1 MKRFLWILVLG
12 LVISFNAEADSYVFE
27 DNLYTDGD
35 IITKKDPTTFQNLVF
50 IEEKNIKFW
59 DRRKATTSGWDESN
73 FKVFIFKATFEKGH
87 DVAIRVNA
95 EFKTKDKAEKQALK
109 YGTIV
114 GQLPNFLRENLK
126 TVTIHKGNEATGG
139 GNNDILIHT
148 GDSAVKGEFA
158 KFVEEV
164 MLHELGHVSLDWDWG
179 GSVDASK
186 WKAAQKAD
194 NKFISKYAKEFPDG
208 EDVAET
214 ILWWVAVKCKPDR
227 ISKSNYKKV
236 LKAIPNRL
244 KYLDEQ
250 NYDVYPLVCK

>member
-1 MKRFLWILVLG
+1 MGGLEGLLGDTESIKELEEVHVDWYKDWISG
-12 LVISFNAEADSYVFE
+12 LVGSVE
-27 DNLYTDGD
+27 DIG
-35 IITKKDPTTFQNLVF
+35 
-50 IEEKNIKFW
+50 
-59 DRRKATTSGWDESN
+59 
-73 FKVFIFKATFEKGH
+73 
-87 DVAIRVNA
+87 
-95 EFKTKDKAEKQALK
+95 
-109 YGTIV
+109 
-114 GQLPNFLRENLK
+114 GQEY
-126 TVTIHKGNEATGG
+126 
-139 GNNDILIHT
+139 
-148 GDSAVKGEFA
+148 
-158 KFVEEV
+158 
-164 MLHELGHVSLDWDWG
+164 WG

>member
-1 MKRFLWILVLG
+1 MKKLLEILVLG
-12 LVISFNAEADSYVFE
+12 LVISFNAEAASYVFE

-73 FKVFIFKATFEKGH
+73 FKVFIFKATFEKGQ

-109 YGTIV
+109 YGKIV
-114 GQLPNFLRENLK
+114 GQLPNFLRKNLK
-126 TVTIHKGNEATGG
+126 TITVHKGNYDWGG
-139 GNNDILIHT
+139 GNKDILMHIDKNY
-148 GDSAVKGEFA
+148 GVCE
-158 KFVEEV
+158 EEV
-164 MLHELGHVSLDWDWG
+164 MIHESGHTSLDWNWG
-179 GSVDASK
+179 GSVKSSK
-186 WKAAQKAD
+186 WKKAAKAD
-194 NKFISKYAKEFPDG
+194 NKFISRYAKEFTER

-214 ILWWVAVKCKPDR
+214 INWWIAVRCKPGT
-227 ISKSNYKKV
+227 ISESNYKKI
-236 LKAIPNRL
+236 LDGIPNRL

-250 NYDVYPLVCK
+250 NYDTYPLVCK